1 MSRATGL
8 QPPPAPAPPEAG
20 WYYDPAHQFAYRYWD
35 GAGWTS
41 WVAADNRTIERRLP
55 RPLDLR
61 PLADLPGSAV
71 VLAVVAAIVGI
82 GASKG
87 VGSLVDD
94 SLIQQ
99 LVLSQA
105 ALWGVLALTLVYVSR
120 SYGSGNLVADYGIRV
135 RARDLGGG
143 VAAGIASRV
152 MAAVGIIL
160 VIAAFQGD
168 EGRASGGEFEFFE
181 PDAASFYTFLAFA
194 VVGAPIIEE
203 IFFRGL
209 VQRALEPALGAVGAV
224 AIQAVLFGAAHM
236 QIDASASLNLQILV
250 GIAFGG
256 VVLGFAFQ
264 LTRRLGT
271 SMVAHALFNAV
282 FALFA
287 LADRYGWWEVT

>member
-1 MSRATGL
+1 MSDQTDQ
-8 QPPPAPAPPEAG
+8 QPPLGLTLPAAG
-20 WYYDPAHQFAYRYWD
+20 WYPDPAHQFAHRYWD
-35 GAGWTS
+35 GGGWTS
-41 WVAADNRTIERRLP
+41 WVAADNRTIERLLP
-55 RPLDLR
+55 VPVDRR
-61 PLADLPGSAV
+61 PLADLPGTAV
-71 VLAVVAAIVGI
+71 VLAVVAAIAAI

-87 VGSLVDD
+87 VSTVVDD
-94 SLIQQ
+94 SLIRQ
-99 LVLSQA
+99 LVLSQT
-105 ALWGVLALTLVYVSR
+105 ALWGTLTLTLVYVSR
-120 SYGSGNLVADYGIRV
+120 TYGSGNLLADYGIRV
-135 RARDLGGG
+135 RARDLAGGL
-143 VAAGIASRV
+143 AAGIASRV

-194 VVGAPIIEE
+194 VIGAPIIEE

-224 AIQAVLFGAAHM
+224 AIQAVLFGAAHL

-250 GIAFGG
+250 GISFGG
-256 VVLGFAFQ
+256 AVLGAAFQ